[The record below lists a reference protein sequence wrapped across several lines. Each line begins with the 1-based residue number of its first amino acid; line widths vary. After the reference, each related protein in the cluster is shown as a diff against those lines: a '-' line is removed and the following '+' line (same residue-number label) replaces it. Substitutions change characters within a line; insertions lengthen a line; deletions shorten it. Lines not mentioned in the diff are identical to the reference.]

1 MNDPTAQSLIDESF
15 AYFNMALCNIVN
27 FFTPEA
33 VILGG
38 GFSHAGE
45 YLRQLIEDVIRSKVL
60 IMPEIFISDLKNDAS
75 IIGGIHSL
83 ISQTDFL
90 KEV

>member
-1 MNDPTAQSLIDESF
+1 MTAKLKIT
-15 AYFNMALCNIVN
+15 
-27 FFTPEA
+27 TPEMEVA
-33 VILGG
+33 LAAFFDSRRNLIVPCVHWGMNMHEGDLLMV
-38 GFSHAGE
+38 SMAGYCTE
-45 YLRQLIEDVIRSKVL
+45 IEIKVTRA
-60 IMPEIFISDLKNDAS
+60 DLKNDAS